1 MPNPMMMMNMSMPA
15 AGRSLRKLEN
25 HLSKVTMR
33 RDPESN
39 KSELT
44 PVAPLQPTNR
54 LFIIKLL
61 LLAALIPTITTAITN
76 ALAAIGSHT
85 DH

>member
-1 MPNPMMMMNMSMPA
+1 MMMGTQQL

-25 HLSKVTMR
+25 HLSTVTMR
-33 RDPESN
+33 RNPESN

-61 LLAALIPTITTAITN
+61 VLAALIPTITTAITN
-76 ALAAIGSHT
+76 ALAAIGSQLNHKY
-85 DH
+85 